1 LSIHKQAPELVAA
14 ATPITYVLTVKNQ
27 GQQTQ
32 KALLIRDKLPGNA
45 TYLSSSTGSNLV
57 SEADGSKR
65 IEWTVDS
72 LAAGDTITVQ
82 LEISSTTTL
91 INTQYDVLVN
101 GVLAKTGSDP
111 VLTLITDQLTTG
123 NVDPQSGGVISTGDG
138 TISVSFPSGSLSAP
152 VSVVVASAEQ
162 PLTVAGFGGLAFSI
176 KAIDGN
182 GNEVTTFLEPLTI
195 VVNYEDSDWQNAG
208 IVDEAALK
216 LFYWDGQT
224 WILIPAC
231 AGCSHD
237 TVANRITIVISH
249 LSLFALREASTS
261 IYLPMIVR

>member
-1 LSIHKQAPELVAA
+1 MVAA
-14 ATPITYVLTVKNQ
+14 TTPITYVLTVKNQ

-32 KALLIRDKLPGNA
+32 NGLLIRDKLPGNA
-45 TYLSSSTGSNLV
+45 TYLSSSSDGNLV
-57 SEADGSKR
+57 IDTDGSKTV
-65 IEWTVDS
+65 EWTVDS
-72 LAAGDTITVQ
+72 LTAGATITVQ
-82 LEISSTTTL
+82 LGISSTTTL
-91 INTQYDVLVN
+91 LNTQYEVLVN

-123 NVDPQSGGVISTGDG
+123 NIEPQSGGVISTGDG
-138 TISVSFPSGSLSAP
+138 AISVNFPSGSLSAP

-162 PLTVAGFGGLAFSI
+162 PLTLAGFGGLAFSI

-182 GNEVTTFLEPLTI
+182 GNEVSTFLEPLTL

-208 IVDEAALK
+208 IIDEATLK

-224 WILIPAC
+224 WVLIPAC

-237 TVANRITIVISH
+237 TVANRITIAISH

-261 IYLPMIVR
+261 IYLPIILR